1 MTLPMHDLKVLL
13 VDDVPQA
20 AKLLQMVFNG
30 LGVHQVFIAR
40 DGLAAQE
47 FLDAADDGEQV
58 DLIVCDWKMPRMSG
72 LALLRQVRTVYPD
85 MPFMMVT
92 GNAEAES
99 VKAAIELGVDAYITK
114 PFSPRQVQEK
124 LLVMMNSIER
134 KAAAN

>member
-1 MTLPMHDLKVLL
+1 MHDLKVLL

-20 AKLLQMVFNG
+20 ARLLQMVFNG
-30 LGVHQVFIAR
+30 LGVHQVFIAC
-40 DGLAAQE
+40 DGMAAQE
-47 FLDAADDGEQV
+47 FLDAADDDEQV

-72 LALLRQVRTVYPD
+72 LALLRQVRTVYPE

-99 VKAAIELGVDAYITK
+99 VKEAIELGVDAYITK

-124 LLVMMNSIER
+124 LLVMMNGIER
-134 KAAAN
+134 KAAAR

>member
-1 MTLPMHDLKVLL
+1 MSIPLRDLKVLL

-30 LGVHQVFIAR
+30 LGVHQVFIAN
-40 DGLAAQE
+40 DGMSAQE

-72 LALLRQVRTVYPD
+72 LDLLRQVRTVYPE

-92 GNAEAES
+92 GNAEADS

-124 LLVMMNSIER
+124 LLTMMNIIEQ
-134 KAAAN
+134 KAATG